1 METTNA
7 AAEAPPQPQV
17 VFRGKKRK
25 AYRQRPEAIDVAS
38 EETQNSAKLDALA
51 ATDSTATPSPA
62 LTDARD
68 TDSAAEETELP
79 VAEVLRRRNA
89 RRARL
94 GGVTFGAAEGAAS
107 RGGDASA
114 DAMGN
119 DELSL
124 MIREEEHKMQDAT
137 AAAQQR
143 FVHQTGLSQEV
154 TDKHMTDFI
163 EAQLAKRYVKSQAG
177 SGLNS
182 AGVSVDET
190 RPGALTYVN
199 APVDP
204 AKQDKHTALHGKIL
218 EIDLGDEVRARNEA
232 MTERARRLA
241 AGESL
246 EDSQGE
252 GPAKKV
258 RLGRDGKPWRP
269 RNRRD
274 SDAIA
279 RDQLVEELMRE
290 NRVANFEKPASAD
303 EQYGYG
309 DEDEMGAD
317 ERIAEEF
324 KRDFLEAM
332 SQRRQAR
339 KKTVPT
345 NAPRPGPKRPEGE
358 VLKGPKLG
366 GSRNA
371 RAAMRDILLKQQEAA
386 KKG

>member
-1 METTNA
+1 MSRT
-7 AAEAPPQPQV
+7 
-17 VFRGKKRK
+17 F
-25 AYRQRPEAIDVAS
+25 
-38 EETQNSAKLDALA
+38 
-51 ATDSTATPSPA
+51 
-62 LTDARD
+62 
-68 TDSAAEETELP
+68 
-79 VAEVLRRRNA
+79 LRRR
-89 RRARL
+89 L
-94 GGVTFGAAEGAAS
+94 
-107 RGGDASA
+107 
-114 DAMGN
+114 
-119 DELSL
+119 
-124 MIREEEHKMQDAT
+124 
-137 AAAQQR
+137 
-143 FVHQTGLSQEV
+143 
-154 TDKHMTDFI
+154 TDVGRTDFI

-177 SGLNS
+177 SGPNS
-182 AGVSVDET
+182 AGASADET
-190 RPGALTYVN
+190 RPGALTSVN

-204 AKQDKHTALHGKIL
+204 AKKDKHTALHGKIL

-241 AGESL
+241 AGEPL

-258 RLGRDGKPWRP
+258 RLGRDGKPWQP
-269 RNRRD
+269 RNRRG

-290 NRVANFEKPASAD
+290 NRGTPTTPVFISMCRGEERKADHLCAVDNFEKPASAD

-309 DEDEMGAD
+309 EEDEMGAD
-317 ERIAEEF
+317 ERVAEEF